1 MSARDRI
8 AAVKNSPVIRARDV
22 IVMIAF
28 TLIVAAIALVI
39 ALSGR
44 KGETVFV
51 TKDGE
56 TTSYPLGENRTI
68 DFGSLK
74 VVIEDG
80 SVFVTDAT
88 CPDRLCEKTGRISG
102 SGRSIVCLPAGIVV
116 RIGESEF
123 DAVTG
128 GAA

>member
-8 AAVKNSPVIRARDV
+8 AAVKNSPIIRVRDV

-39 ALSGR
+39 ALGGR

-56 TTSYPLGENRTI
+56 TAAYPLGENRTI

-80 SVFVTDAT
+80 SVFVTGST
-88 CPDRLCEKTGRISG
+88 CPDKLCEKTGRISE

-116 RIGESEF
+116 RIGDSEF

>member
-8 AAVKNSPVIRARDV
+8 AAVKNSPIIRARDV

-88 CPDRLCEKTGRISG
+88 CPDRLCEKTGRISE

>member
-8 AAVKNSPVIRARDV
+8 AAVKNSPIIRARDV

-28 TLIVAAIALVI
+28 TLIVAVIALVI
-39 ALSGR
+39 ALGGR
-44 KGETVFV
+44 NGETVFV

-56 TTSYPLGENRTI
+56 TAAYQLGENRTI

-88 CPDRLCEKTGRISG
+88 CPDRLCEKTGRISE

>member
-22 IVMIAF
+22 IVMISF

-56 TTSYPLGENRTI
+56 TTSYSLGENRTI

-88 CPDRLCEKTGRISG
+88 CPDKR
-102 SGRSIVCLPAGIVV
+102 
-116 RIGESEF
+116 
-123 DAVTG
+123 
-128 GAA
+128 

>member
-8 AAVKNSPVIRARDV
+8 AAVKNSPIIRVRDV

-56 TTSYPLGENRTI
+56 TAAYPLGENRTI

-88 CPDRLCEKTGRISG
+88 CPDKLCEKTGRISE

>member
-88 CPDRLCEKTGRISG
+88 CPDRLCEKTGRISE

-116 RIGESEF
+116 RIGEREF

>member
-39 ALSGR
+39 ALGGR

-56 TTSYPLGENRTI
+56 TTSYPLGENRMI

>member
-88 CPDRLCEKTGRISG
+88 CPDRLCEKTGRISE

>member
-56 TTSYPLGENRTI
+56 TTSYPLGENRMI